1 MASRSF
7 CSASCF
13 KKTVREN
20 RRPST
25 SSERGGIFFRL
36 IFLMFLAFFCL
47 VIYVV
52 RHPLLRA
59 AGNFWVVDDPPA
71 ASDAIIVLGD
81 DNYSGDRAARAAEL
95 YKANWAPVV
104 VASGRL
110 MRPYASVADL
120 LDHDLRD
127 RGVPE
132 KDIARLTGR
141 YRDTKE
147 EAQAISQL
155 IRERGWKKVILVT
168 SNYHTRRA
176 HYISERMYPPGTVLR
191 MSAAPDADYNP
202 NNWWETRD
210 GEKIFFLETV
220 SLFRAMWEL
229 RGYPAVTSEPGGLFS
244 AAKRLFSR
252 FEFDFTSISLFVYSA
267 VPWFS
272 NQELS

>member
-1 MASRSF
+1 MASHSSCF
-7 CSASCF
+7 ASCF
-13 KKTVREN
+13 KKILRRD

-25 SSERGGIFFRL
+25 TSERGGIFFRL
-36 IFLMFLAFFCL
+36 IFLMFLAVFCL
-47 VIYVV
+47 AIYVV

-81 DNYSGDRAARAAEL
+81 DNYAGDRATRAAEL

-132 KDIARLTGR
+132 KDIIRLTGR
-141 YRDTKE
+141 HRDTRE
-147 EAQAISQL
+147 EAQTISRL

-176 HYISERMYPPGTVLR
+176 HFISERLYPPGTVLR
-191 MSAAPDADYNP
+191 MSAAPDSDYNP

-210 GEKIFFLETV
+210 AEKIFFLETV
-220 SLFRAMWEL
+220 SMFQAMWEL
-229 RGYPAVTSEPGGLFS
+229 RGYPAVTSEPEGLFS
-244 AAKRLFSR
+244 AVKGLFSR
-252 FEFDFTSISLFVYSA
+252 FEFHGGSISPFHGSA
-267 VPWFS
+267 SESF
-272 NQELS
+272 